1 MILGGRMFEILKY
14 SLQDFKVSYKK
25 ILSFALLYMLLMSFL
40 FVPLISF
47 LFNRMLRIL
56 GTGSLL
62 NAEVYTIALSPM
74 GMFTLILISFL
85 AVVILLIEFGV
96 MILIAAQRYFSK
108 AIFVS
113 DAFVTTLRKLPRLVG
128 FGFFQVIVL
137 TLLFIPFI
145 EFAAFPALLDFNLP
159 IFLTNVFYDASYF
172 SIFQFLAILLLALF
186 VLIRYIFTLHYIF
199 IEEKT
204 IIEAMKCS
212 WNLTKNNKLQIIFNL
227 CILNVI
233 IFIVS
238 FLFVTLLSYI
248 PTMADSALLG
258 NIVKNYLITF
268 SGFMAVLFSLLL
280 IPINIIIITRLFYA
294 FNKNQGDVVFNKLT
308 IYNNHRLMTFEN
320 GIVRFFTRRKYKLA
334 SVVFVFITGMFF
346 INDMLNDNIVYLKWN
361 VQVAAHRGDASN
373 APENSLSSIRSA
385 IEKGV
390 DAVEFDVMLSKDGVV
405 VLHHDDTLQR
415 VAGIPDRVQ
424 DLTYDELSK
433 IDIGRMFS
441 EEFIG
446 ERIPTLDEVFEE
458 VKEDNVTLIIDL
470 KPADSSG
477 ELAREVVQIIEKHEI
492 EDKAYV
498 QAFDYPSLQVVRKLN
513 SNIKIGQ
520 ILYLSAGNLAD
531 LDVDFYTIR
540 QTMLTERF
548 INNARAQNREVWVWT
563 VNIERNMRE
572 VLKYDIDGI
581 ITSYPEKAQNVLGV
595 DFGQD

>member
-1 MILGGRMFEILKY
+1 MFDVVKY
-14 SLQDFKVSYKK
+14 SLDDFKVSYKK
-25 ILSFALLYMLLMSFL
+25 YLSFALLYMLLTSFL

-62 NAEVYTIALSPM
+62 NAEVYTIALSPI
-74 GMFTLILISFL
+74 GVITLISISFL
-85 AVVILLIEFGV
+85 AVVVLLIEFGV

-108 AIFVS
+108 TIFVS

-145 EFAAFPALLDFNLP
+145 EFATFPALLDFNLP
-159 IFLTNVFYDASYF
+159 IFLTNVVYDASYF
-172 SIFQFLAILLLALF
+172 SIFQFLAILLIALF

-199 IEEKT
+199 IEERT

-212 WNLTKNNKLQIIFNL
+212 WNLTKYNKLQIILNL
-227 CILNVI
+227 LLLNVM
-233 IFIVS
+233 IFVVS
-238 FLFVTLLSYI
+238 FLLVTLLSYI
-248 PTMADSALLG
+248 PTVAETALFG
-258 NIVKNYLITF
+258 NIIKDYLITF
-268 SGFMAVLFSLLL
+268 ASYMMILFSLLL
-280 IPINIIIITRLFYA
+280 IPINIIIITRLFYE

-308 IYNNHRLMTFEN
+308 IYSNHRLMTFEN
-320 GIVRFFTRRKYKLA
+320 GIVRFFTRRKYTLA

-346 INDMLNDNIVYLKWN
+346 INDTLNDNIVYLQWN
-361 VQVAAHRGDASN
+361 VQVAAHRGDAYN
-373 APENSLSSIRSA
+373 APENSMSSIKSA

-390 DAVEFDVMLSKDGVV
+390 DAVEFDVMLSKDDVV
-405 VLHHDDTLQR
+405 ILHHDDTLQR
-415 VAGIPDRVQ
+415 VADIPERVQ

-458 VKEDNVTLIIDL
+458 FKEENVTFIVDL
-470 KPADSSG
+470 KPGDSSG
-477 ELAREVVQIIEKHEI
+477 NLAREVVRIIEKYEM

-581 ITSYPEKAQNVLGV
+581 ITGYPERAQNVLGIN
-595 DFGQD
+595 FGQE